1 MPDAD
6 LLRRFRDGGGGD
18 KVAQAGTKVCWGP
31 DADECVRIVH
41 RTWPNEAISGEL
53 PQVLPT
59 PAHFEQAA
67 QLVTEEMIAESVPC
81 GPDAERIV
89 ATFQEFADAGF
100 DELYVA
106 QIGPRQTE
114 FFELLARDVL
124 PHF

>member
-1 MPDAD
+1 

-31 DADECVRIVH
+31 DADECVKTVH
-41 RTWPNEAISGEL
+41 RLWPNEGLGGEL
-53 PQVLPT
+53 AQVLPT
-59 PAHFEQAA
+59 PAHFDQAT

-81 GPDAERIV
+81 GPDVEKIV

-106 QIGPRQTE
+106 QIGPRQEE
-114 FFELLARDVL
+114 FFELLARDIL
-124 PHF
+124 PRVQ